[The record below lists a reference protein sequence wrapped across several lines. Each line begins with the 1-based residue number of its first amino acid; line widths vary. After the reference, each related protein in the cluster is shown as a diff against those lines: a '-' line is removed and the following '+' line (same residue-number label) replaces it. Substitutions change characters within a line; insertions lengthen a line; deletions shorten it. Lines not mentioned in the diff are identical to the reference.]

1 MMFGK
6 LIKAC
11 MKIVRLILRRR
22 PKRKYQSLKD
32 DPYGK
37 SAFYFLGDKK
47 MENLDSKEI

>member
-1 MMFGK
+1 MFNK
-6 LIKAC
+6 FLKAIKG
-11 MKIVRLILRRR
+11 IVRFIFRRR
-22 PKRKYQSLKD
+22 PKSKYQSLKD